1 MRART
6 GCTEAPSLCYA
17 YRLGNIGKQLSLD
30 VAARWRGEVGL
41 LTEER
46 QSCLPFIRPPIRTGC
61 RPPCK
66 IGIAGSSSIRHRQFA
81 FRAIRIGGVIIPDY
95 GVNRGRR
102 NAVAGGLMP
111 RGIVDI
117 GGGCC

>member
-1 MRART
+1 MPV
-6 GCTEAPSLCYA
+6 GS
-17 YRLGNIGKQLSLD
+17 IGKQLSLD
-30 VAARWRGEVGL
+30 VAALAGEVGL
-41 LTEER
+41 LTEES
-46 QSCLPFIRPPIRTGC
+46 QSCRPFIRPPIRTGC

-102 NAVAGGLMP
+102 NTVAGGLMP

-117 GGGCC
+117 GGGCW